1 MSQRIEL
8 GEIEYAASR
17 TPGCRDVVADV
28 IKDSLVV
35 FCVSSST
42 HLRES
47 DIHDTCKNWLP
58 PYMIPTDILIMES
71 MPYLAS
77 GKIDRR
83 TLQSLHQTS
92 RESQDTYVE
101 SETDAKLS
109 HLGDLFKAVLKVD
122 VSSFRPL
129 SAAGIDSLS
138 SIRIASKLR
147 DNGYPHVSATD
158 ILEAR
163 SLSELHDRL
172 VASDADRPSD
182 LQDQSL
188 LQREDMQSVLDS
200 HDLLSSHMVKIQDIV
215 ACTPVQSAMLSETTK
230 NSRAYCNWI
239 ELRVDV
245 QRSLNDIEKAIDTL
259 ITHHEMLRTG
269 FAMLHDAQNPY
280 VSVVWQEDHGPKTV
294 QVTELDYEYEI
305 LNESQLLV
313 PRPIQLKGS
322 ATGTSILFQL
332 HHSLYDQWSIDI
344 VKDNLDQLLQGEKL
358 TTQPSYTAVTAFHAQ
373 NYGQAIPQDHT
384 EYWQSHLQQVAPTPL
399 PQLNGQKCASGLQR
413 TEWRPLGIT
422 TTSLRET
429 VTDASSSAPA
439 IFQAAYSYLLSL
451 YAGASDVMYGTVF
464 SGRHIPV
471 AGVERIVGPC
481 LSTLPSRTDIDGVRT
496 CQDLVQSV
504 HNQNRAML
512 KYSDTPLIEVKKLGR
527 CPPNE
532 TMFDTLFIW
541 QESTFTNPTL
551 VAEIDSADQHEYN
564 LVLEVEPGSAEI
576 AVRVTY
582 QESRINSAQVENFVK
597 QLEAIAQQLIDHPS
611 ELISDL
617 VTCLPDHMLA
627 IDNPHPKS
635 HSHQAG
641 LIVALEDVARR
652 MPSAPALIFGQ
663 SLESDSPRIQS
674 VTYDEM
680 HTRANRLALYLIS
693 LDVRPDDLVCVC
705 MEKSVELY
713 ITILAVLKAGAGYL
727 PLLPD
732 TPKDRLRSILDQ
744 TSPAVF
750 LCDSTIPDDSRS
762 VIQSKIVDLSAT
774 DVDNQ
779 DGSKLAL
786 QYSGSHAAYSIF
798 TSGSTG
804 TPKGL
809 VVTQDNL
816 LGNLSALAN
825 IYPVK
830 PGDRLLQACSQAFDV
845 SVFEI
850 FFAFFTG
857 MPLCFARKDE
867 LFQDIERGIN
877 CLAITHLSLTPTVAT
892 LVDPK
897 NVPSVRFLVTAGEPM
912 TEFVHK
918 KWADK
923 GLHQGYGPSETTNIC
938 TVNAQM
944 PSSDI
949 ISNIGPAFPNTSAFV
964 IDLNKPFQI
973 LPLGAIGE
981 LAFGGEQVFRGYIGR
996 DDLNAEKIISH
1007 SDYGRVYRSGDIGRM
1022 LPGGTILIS
1031 GRVDDQVKVRGN
1043 RIELGEI
1050 SANVLSHGS
1059 VEDCTTMV
1067 LGKDSATQSIATFW
1081 LPTSSSAEDFEVI
1094 SPTKQ
1099 LEQHVLE
1106 LYQAL
1111 ENSLPQYMVPSMLV
1125 PVTTLPRTTQGKLDR
1140 RRLESV
1146 ATTIDD
1152 SAKRAYFRSAGDAPE
1167 TNEEWTTTERELAA
1181 ALAIVINLPSTDIG
1195 RNTSFFAL
1203 GLNSINAIA
1212 YAKAIEKRTGKVVS
1226 VGAILRN
1233 ASIARV
1239 SSSISSDVRPAEEA
1253 VSDLSKCF
1261 SQNTIDSIRASFES
1275 GSYQAVAIL
1284 PCTPLQEAMLST
1296 GSSQTDT
1303 AYSNRTTFKVTGDL
1317 TRLKQC
1323 FSTLISRH
1331 AILRTKF
1338 FETSEPDH
1346 PFAQVV
1352 LDGADMPW
1360 LDQSGTERVNDN
1372 GARDTPLATPQHPFQ
1387 LSVEA
1392 VGDDTFLSLYMH
1404 HAIYDGAS
1412 MSLLLEE
1419 AEMLYNDQAP
1429 PAAPSFE
1436 PFLKE
1441 VQVHA
1446 GKKALSFWSSHI
1458 ASYTAKPFPMQ
1469 LETTERVVNGRIEIP
1484 LKSSQTDLDDLSKR
1498 HNVGAA
1504 SIYQA
1509 AWTKVLA
1516 LAQGADDVC
1525 FGDVVSGRSVPVAD
1539 VDRLVAPCFNTLPVR
1554 VVLDNIHD
1562 NISLIRAIHKQR
1574 LAADSYQLTPLRR
1587 IQALSKTPDV
1597 HLFDA
1602 LLLVQ
1607 PPSRDLN
1614 ADIWQLEEDEGLM
1627 DLPLVIEI
1635 LQKSTQPNLV
1645 LHYDGRYLTQ
1655 SSAAML
1661 ADAFVASLSDCL
1673 RFPSSSIRDVAG
1685 NQKQPW
1691 HNILA
1696 TELVPDE
1703 PSHKTNDESS
1713 KEDWTETE
1721 ILVQQAFSHF
1731 ANVDSGKI
1739 SRHSSLYRLGLDSL
1753 HAVQV
1758 ASRLRSRGMSVS
1770 AADVMEH
1777 RTPAAI
1783 AAAAT
1788 VVRDTE
1794 ESPEFDFAKYDSDR
1808 RARLLE
1814 PLGIHGKSVE
1824 RFRPC
1829 TPAQNGMISQ
1839 SLHSQGT
1846 LYVNHVVYEIPEGTT
1861 EDALRCAWQK
1871 VQSKHEALRMGF
1883 VQTEEAQ
1890 CPFAMAIYSSE
1901 GADVPLHTEVFS
1913 ETAMGAKIV
1922 DGIHLPAWRIAV
1934 DHSSNPRTMT
1944 LSIHHALYD
1953 AESLQVL
1960 LGDLA
1965 LALQGKELGKSPG
1978 IDVILRS
1985 MLADASSAG
1994 SKAEQ
1999 FWRKSLESSSP
2010 SPFPNLNSVITG
2022 ASDLYAVQKTSKLSY
2037 AALESLCKSKSCTI
2051 QAAGQTAWAMLL
2063 SAYIGEGGVTFGTVF
2078 SGRTGSQHES
2088 IMFPSLV
2095 TLPVFCNAS
2104 DGISDTLRNMTDFN
2118 GTAQR
2123 YKNVPLSELQRF
2135 ANLPGQ
2141 SLFDTVFVYQKTSSE
2156 LADDFTWQ
2164 LVKESAAVDY
2174 NVSLELGTTSTEVS
2188 LTLTVNRVVVPEGHA
2203 NLLIEQYDHILTQV
2217 LGKGAPSTTP
2227 SEKLYSATPARF
2239 PSLPSPVQLLH
2250 QFVEEGASRIP
2261 DRPALEFAWDVIE
2274 SPKSR
2279 KVWSYRELNDRAN
2292 QIAHMI
2298 QANGARP
2305 GDIIAVCMHKCPE
2318 ASFAFVGILKAGCA
2332 FLALDPE
2339 LPQARKE
2346 FILEDSGATVFIV
2359 GETNNVQGN
2368 DVSTAVINVRDID
2381 LDAFP
2386 VSPVDVGLIDPQ
2398 ATCYCL
2404 YTSGTTGTPKGC
2416 ELTHENAVQA
2426 MMAFQKL
2433 FSGRW
2438 NEKSRWLQFASYW
2451 FDVSVLEQFWSW
2463 SVGITLVGAPRDL
2476 VLDDI
2481 TLFIQ
2486 RMHITHI
2493 DLTPSLARIL
2503 DPEDVPSLWDGV
2515 FITGGEALK
2524 QEIIE
2529 KWGSH
2534 KAICNG
2540 YGPTEA
2546 TIGVTMNPFI
2556 GPDAK
2561 ASNIGPAFL
2570 NVGSYVFTPG
2580 TTDPVLRGAVGELCV
2595 SGKLVGKG
2603 YLNRPELTAKA
2614 FPVLQESGEKIYRT
2628 GDLVRQ
2634 LADGSFLFIGRQDSQ
2649 AKLRGQ
2655 RLEIDE
2661 IDSVIKSSTNT
2672 IADLASLVVKSG
2684 DKETL
2689 VTFFITAVRKQTP
2702 DLALD
2707 ASEQSR
2713 SAAQVALEACRSR
2726 LPGYM
2731 VPTHI
2736 LPLNVIPLTVNNKID
2751 AKRLTAFYN
2760 GLSVSAL
2767 QNIKGNVTPT
2777 RALGPDAMK
2786 ICKVLGKM
2794 LSIDVKAM
2802 DSSTNIFSLGMSSVS
2817 AITFAS
2823 LLKRAGFPG
2832 ANVASIMRNS
2842 TIGELESAL
2851 HKDDDQSQDLNS
2863 IRQAQMSIEAFGQR
2877 YRSLALSRL
2886 ALKFE
2891 DIETVAPCTPLQQ
2904 GLILESFRNEQS
2916 PYFNEF
2922 TFVVDHLD
2930 IARLQHAFQ
2939 QVVQRVQPLRTK
2951 FMATD
2956 DGYAQ
2961 IILKHQELPW
2971 YHEKYEERD
2980 LRSASDQRR
2989 QQWLMQNETE
2999 LVSPCE
3005 ISVTETEQRTH
3016 LTVHIHHALYDGI
3029 SFDMIM
3035 ERVAQSYYDQTM
3047 DCGPDFTKALAYG
3060 PLRSVKD
3067 ADVFWKQHLGTISSK
3082 PLPTLAE
3089 ELPLDDQTETQ
3100 TFEDAAALDKIC
3112 KKLGVSHQAVAQAC
3126 FAVALHELAPE
3137 VSIYGTVVSGR
3148 SFAFENADQVLGPL
3162 FNTLPNPLDLQSN
3175 DTWISL
3181 IQRCHN
3187 FNAAALPYQHT
3198 PLRDIK
3204 KWCKRSPS
3212 DPVFDAMFV
3221 FQNLQVAGASV
3232 ASDIWKP
3239 VDTKPRAE
3247 YPLAFELELDSQ
3259 SGLKATVVAKREIA
3273 TSNMLQRM
3281 LQTFGAALNLVGQAP
3296 DQLISDRF
3304 RVMPASTASTE
3315 ITNGSGQHTP
3325 YLNGVHDFAWT
3336 TEALKIRSEIA
3347 ALASLGENDIDEHS
3361 TIFSL
3366 GLDSIDAVK
3375 LTSRLKRSGMSTTVS
3390 ALIRAQTIP
3399 RILSSLQSDDPK
3411 SATDQE
3417 TSRLRELEQKLPS
3430 CLSFDGSFDQT
3441 MVERILPATPSQEAL
3456 ISEMIRSDFREY
3468 YNHDVLRLGHDVDL
3482 DRLLS
3487 AWEVVIRQSPILRT
3501 SFVEVSSPD
3510 VDVVYAQVVHK
3521 PQELEIARLVLSDIS
3536 EVDGV
3541 LETIRNEA
3549 KLSLATSPPTRLAV
3563 IAAAS
3568 ERYLILS
3575 VAHSQYDGHSL
3586 ALIHQDVEHVYTEQV
3601 FDTRP
3606 PPDSL
3611 IEASLAAVDDQALAF
3626 WRNSLSGAR
3635 THRMPQTNP
3644 DGNSDALHRVEDVCT
3659 ITPNEARA
3667 FCRDNGFSLQALA
3680 QSAWALTLAHYTGC
3694 FDVIFGA
3701 VLACRDSE
3709 EAEKVLFPLMNTVP
3723 IRATLHGT
3731 RRAMVKHMQDV
3742 NTDALAYQRTP
3753 LRHIQRVASSVV
3765 HSETVNDGNT
3775 LFDTL
3780 FIYQHRPDH
3789 PDKKD
3794 KSLYESVGGSSNI
3807 EFPVAVEMEAMGER
3821 MILRAACK
3829 HVVLDK
3835 SGAEKLLQTLN
3846 RVLEAIVRTPDEPT
3860 VEFSESQA
3868 SVCGLPF
3875 IQVNTE
3881 EEAKV
3886 PTSNEQEVEQ
3896 DRSAES
3902 SEAIMIKDALC
3913 QVSRTPPSELSDSST
3928 IESIGIDSISAIK
3941 VIAILRKQGVQLSVG
3956 ELIRAKTV
3964 ARMAKV
3970 AQDRASASL
3979 PEDGDGPDDTSLARY
3994 IAQHRLAEVTSLY
4007 NIDTENVQAVF
4018 PASPG
4023 QVYMLNVW
4031 QTIQGQLFY
4040 PTFEYRFA
4048 AHVTE
4053 HQLQNA
4059 WGTLV
4064 EKHDILR
4071 TIFCVTDNSEVPVAQ
4086 VVLKR
4091 TPSTF
4096 TVGEQQQ
4103 ASPHK
4108 QPMAHLNVV
4117 RTSTLWELKL
4127 HIHHALYDAMSLPLL
4142 MEDFEALLAG
4152 SAPILPP
4159 VPYESFLSLSLT
4171 SKAQSSRQVFWNK
4184 YLSDANTLSFQQP
4197 EYTHTKSRVEIF
4209 KPAFLTTTSTLEAAA
4224 RKESLTLQ
4232 SLLFAAYARIYAQ
4245 LARQGRSHG
4254 TEDDVLIGIYLSNR
4268 SHIENLSEL
4277 RSPTLNLLP
4286 LVVRSASTAPLIQS
4300 ARQIQED
4307 LQSIGTPENS
4317 AVGLWEIA
4325 KWTKAR
4331 VDTFVN
4337 FQRLPDV
4344 VDDDVGTDE
4353 RTKYHLELVEDNRL
4367 AARSCVVDE
4376 ENGNG
4381 EDHRAG
4387 FQPPKE
4393 LSSTKKHMHDAY
4405 LVSLGAATKH
4415 SAYRLLLTI
4424 VLQHSVDLEVT
4435 ITPSG
4440 AMNVGLF
4447 CPTSMISLQQAEDA
4461 LEALGDELQ
4470 GL

>member
-1 MSQRIEL
+1 VIQRIEL

-17 TPGCRDVVADV
+17 TPGCRDVVSDV

-42 HLRES
+42 DLRES
-47 DIHDTCKNWLP
+47 DIHDTCKKWLP

-77 GKIDRR
+77 GKVDRR

-92 RESQDTYVE
+92 RESQDSHME
-101 SETDAKLS
+101 PEANAKLK
-109 HLGDLFKAVLKVD
+109 HLEDLFKAVLKVD

-147 DNGYPHVSATD
+147 DNGYPHVGATD
-158 ILEAR
+158 VLEAR

-172 VASDADRPSD
+172 VASDANHSSD
-182 LQDQSL
+182 LPDQSL
-188 LQREDMQSVLDS
+188 LQRKDMQSVLNS
-200 HDLLSSHMVKIQDIV
+200 HDLLSSHMAKIQDIV
-215 ACTPVQSAMLSETTK
+215 ACTPVQSAMLSETAR
-230 NSRAYCNWI
+230 NPRAYCNWI

-245 QRSLNDIEKAIDTL
+245 QRSLDDVEEAIHTL
-259 ITHHEMLRTG
+259 VSHHEMLRTG
-269 FAMLHDAQNPY
+269 FAMLHNAQNPY
-280 VSVVWQEDHGPKTV
+280 ASVIWQNDHAMKTV
-294 QVTELDYEYEI
+294 QVTELDYDYEI
-305 LNESQLLV
+305 MNESQLLM
-313 PRPIQLKGS
+313 PRQVQLS
-322 ATGTSILFQL
+322 SSVTGTNVLFQL

-344 VKDNLDQLLQGEKL
+344 IKDDLDQLLRGKKL
-358 TTQPSYTAVTAFHAQ
+358 TSQPSYTAVATLHAQ
-373 NYGQAIPQDHT
+373 KHDQATPQDHI
-384 EYWQSHLQQVAPTPL
+384 EYWQSHLKQAAPTPL
-399 PQLNGQKCASGLQR
+399 PQLNGQRRSSGLQR
-413 TEWRPLGIT
+413 TEWRPLDIT
-422 TTSLRET
+422 TSSLRET
-429 VTDASSSAPA
+429 ATDASSSAPA

-471 AGVERIVGPC
+471 SGVERIVGPC

-496 CQDLVQSV
+496 YRDLIQSV
-504 HNQNRAML
+504 HNQNRGML
-512 KYSDTPLIEVKKLGR
+512 KYSDTPLVEVKRLGR
-527 CPPNE
+527 YPPNE

-541 QESTFTNPTL
+541 QESTFAKPTF

-564 LVLEVEPGSAEI
+564 LVLEVEPRSEHV

-582 QESRINSAQVENFVK
+582 QESRINSAQVDVFVK
-597 QLEAIAQQLIDHPS
+597 QLESIAQQLIDNPQA
-611 ELISDL
+611 LISDL
-617 VTCLPDHMLA
+617 VTCLPDRTLA

-641 LIVALEDVARR
+641 LIVALEDVARQ

-663 SLESDSPRIQS
+663 SLDPKSPRIQS

-680 HTRANRLALYLIS
+680 HTRANRLARHLIS
-693 LDVRPDDLVCVC
+693 LDVHPDDLVCVC
-705 MEKSVELY
+705 MDKSIELY
-713 ITILAVLKAGAGYL
+713 VTILAVLKAGAGYL

-732 TPKDRLRSILDQ
+732 TPKDRLKSILDQ
-744 TSPAVF
+744 TSPTVF

-762 VIQSKIVDLSAT
+762 VVQSRIVDLSAT
-774 DVDNQ
+774 KVDNI
-779 DGSKLAL
+779 DGSTLAL
-786 QYSGSHAAYSIF
+786 PYCGYHAAYSIF

-809 VVTQDNL
+809 IVTQDNL
-816 LGNLSALAN
+816 LGNLSALAD
-825 IYPVK
+825 IYPVQ

-857 MPLCFARKDE
+857 MPLCFASKDE

-877 CLAITHLSLTPTVAT
+877 CLEITHLSLTPTVAT

-897 NVPSVRFLVTAGEPM
+897 NVPCVRFLVTAGEPM

-944 PSSDI
+944 PNTDI

-964 IDLNKPFQI
+964 IDPNKPFQI

-996 DDLNAEKIISH
+996 DDLNAEKIVSH
-1007 SDYGRVYRSGDIGRM
+1007 PVYGRVYRSGDIGRM
-1022 LPGGTILIS
+1022 LPGGAMLIS
-1031 GRVDDQVKVRGN
+1031 GRLDDQVKVRGN

-1050 SANVLSHGS
+1050 NANVLSHGN
-1059 VEDCTTMV
+1059 VGDCTTMV

-1081 LPTSSSAEDFEVI
+1081 LPTSSSAELFEVI
-1094 SPTKQ
+1094 TPTKQ
-1099 LEQHVLE
+1099 LEHDVRELFQTLE
-1106 LYQAL
+1106 T
-1111 ENSLPQYMVPSMLV
+1111 SLPQYMVPSIMV

-1146 ATTIDD
+1146 AATLDE
-1152 SAKRAYFRSAGDAPE
+1152 SAKRTYFRSTGQAPE
-1167 TNEEWTTTERELAA
+1167 DDQEWTTMERDLAA
-1181 ALAIVINLPSTDIG
+1181 ALGSVINLPSTDIG

-1212 YAKAIEKRTGKVVS
+1212 YAKAIEKSIGKVIS
-1226 VGAILRN
+1226 VGEILRN
-1233 ASIARV
+1233 ASIARL
-1239 SSSISSDVRPAEEA
+1239 SSAISSDARPAEEA
-1253 VSDLSKCF
+1253 ISDLSKCF
-1261 SQNTIDSIRASFES
+1261 SQTTIDNIKASLETS
-1275 GSYQAVAIL
+1275 SDQVVVIL
-1284 PCTPLQEAMLST
+1284 PCTPLQEAMLLT
-1296 GSSQTDT
+1296 GSSQIDT
-1303 AYSNRTTFKVTGDL
+1303 AYSNRTTFKIVGDVS
-1317 TRLKQC
+1317 RLKQC
-1323 FSTLISRH
+1323 FSALVSRH

-1352 LDGADMPW
+1352 LGGADMPW
-1360 LDQSGTERVNDN
+1360 LDQSEAPSVNGND
-1372 GARDTPLATPQHPFQ
+1372 ARSAPLVTPQHPFH
-1387 LSVEA
+1387 LSVETA
-1392 VGDDTFLSLYMH
+1392 GNDDIFLTLHMH

-1412 MSLLLEE
+1412 ISLLLEE
-1419 AEMLYNDQAP
+1419 AEMLYNEQAL

-1436 PFLKE
+1436 PFLRE

-1446 GKKALSFWSSHI
+1446 GTKALNFWSSCLEN
-1458 ASYTAKPFPMQ
+1458 YTAKPFPVRP
-1469 LETTERVVNGRIEIP
+1469 ESSESVVNGRIEMP
-1484 LKSSQTDLDDLSKR
+1484 FASSQIDLDDFSKR
-1498 HNVGAA
+1498 HDVGAA

-1509 AWTKVLA
+1509 AWTKVLV
-1516 LAQGADDVC
+1516 LAQGAGDVC
-1525 FGDVVSGRSVPVAD
+1525 FGDVVSGRSVPVAN
-1539 VDRLVAPCFNTLPVR
+1539 VHRLVAPCFNTIPVR

-1562 NISLIRAIHKQR
+1562 NISLIRAVHKQR

-1614 ADIWQLEEDEGLM
+1614 ADIWQLHEDEGLM

-1635 LQKSTQPNLV
+1635 LQSPSQPNLV
-1645 LHYDGRYLTQ
+1645 LHYDGHYLTQ
-1655 SSAAML
+1655 SSASML
-1661 ADAFVASLSDCL
+1661 AHAFVTSLSDCL
-1673 RFPSSSIRDVAG
+1673 RFPSSSVRDVAG
-1685 NQKQPW
+1685 NETQPW

-1696 TELVPDE
+1696 TQLVIDKAPRT
-1703 PSHKTNDESS
+1703 SNDERSS
-1713 KEDWTETE
+1713 ENWTEAE
-1721 ILVQQAFSHF
+1721 VLVRQAFSHF
-1731 ANVDSGKI
+1731 ANVDAGKI
-1739 SRHSSLYRLGLDSL
+1739 RRDTSLYRLGLDSL

-1758 ASRLRSRGMSVS
+1758 ASRLRSQGLSVS

-1777 RTPAAI
+1777 RTPAAL

-1788 VVRDTE
+1788 AVSDKE
-1794 ESPEFDFAKYDSDR
+1794 DQAEFDFTRYDAER
-1808 RARLLE
+1808 RVKLLK
-1814 PLGIHGKSVE
+1814 PLGIREEAVE
-1824 RFRPC
+1824 RLRPC

-1846 LYVNHVVYEIPEGTT
+1846 LYVNHVVYEIPQATT
-1861 EDALRCAWQK
+1861 ENELRHAWQN
-1871 VQSKHEALRMGF
+1871 VQLKHEALRMGF
-1883 VQTEEAQ
+1883 IQTEEAQ
-1890 CPFAMAIYSSE
+1890 CPFAMVIYSNKE
-1901 GADVPLHTEVFS
+1901 VDVPLHTEVRS
-1913 ETAMGAKIV
+1913 EAAISAGIV
-1922 DGIHLPAWRIAV
+1922 DDIHLPAWRITI
-1934 DHSSNPRTMT
+1934 DRTSNPPNMI

-1960 LGDLA
+1960 LRDLA
-1965 LALQGKELGKSPG
+1965 SALKGRDLGTSPG
-1978 IDVILRS
+1978 IDGILRS
-1985 MLADASSAG
+1985 MLEGVDSIG
-1994 SKAEQ
+1994 SQAEQ
-1999 FWRKSLESSSP
+1999 FWRKSLENSSP
-2010 SPFPNLNSVITG
+2010 SSFPNLNPVILG
-2022 ASDLYAVQKTSKLSY
+2022 ASDLYAVQRTSKLSY
-2037 AALESLCKSKSCTI
+2037 TALESLCRSKGCTI
-2051 QAAGQTAWAMLL
+2051 QAAGQTAWALLL
-2063 SAYIGEGGVTFGTVF
+2063 SAYIGEAGVTFGTVF

-2088 IMFPSLV
+2088 IMFPSLA

-2104 DGISDTLRNMTDFN
+2104 EGISRTLSDMTDFN

-2123 YKNVPLSELQRF
+2123 HKNVPLSDLQRF

-2141 SLFDTVFVYQKTSSE
+2141 SLFDTVFVYQKSSNR
-2156 LADDFTWQ
+2156 LADDFTWR

-2188 LTLTVNRVVVPEGHA
+2188 LTLTVNRGVVPEEHA
-2203 NLLIEQYDHILTQV
+2203 NLLVEQYDHMLMQV
-2217 LGKGAPSTTP
+2217 LREDSSSISP
-2227 SEKLYSATPARF
+2227 SEQLYSATPARF

-2250 QFVEEGASRIP
+2250 QFVEEGASRTP
-2261 DRPALEFAWDVIE
+2261 DRPALEFAWDLSD

-2279 KVWSYRELNDRAN
+2279 KIWSYRELNDRAN
-2292 QIAHMI
+2292 QVAHTI
-2298 QANGARP
+2298 QDNGAKS

-2346 FILEDSGATVFIV
+2346 FILRDSGATVLIV
-2359 GETNNVQGN
+2359 DETNNLQDS
-2368 DVSTAVINVRDID
+2368 DVSAAVITISESI

-2386 VSPVDVGLIDPQ
+2386 RSPVDVGLIDPQ

-2534 KAICNG
+2534 RAICNG

-2561 ASNIGPAFL
+2561 ASNIGPSFL

-2580 TTDPVLRGAVGELCV
+2580 TTNPVLRGAVGELCV

-2614 FPVLQESGEKIYRT
+2614 FPVLEDTGEKIYRT

-2672 IADLASLVVKSG
+2672 IADYASLVIKSG
-2684 DKETL
+2684 DRETL

-2707 ASEQSR
+2707 ASEKSR

-2760 GLSVSAL
+2760 NISVSAL
-2767 QNIKGNVTPT
+2767 QSIKGNVTST

-2786 ICKVLGKM
+2786 ICKVLENM
-2794 LSIDVKAM
+2794 LSVDIKAL

-2817 AITFAS
+2817 AITFAT
-2823 LLKRAGFPG
+2823 LLKRAGFSG
-2832 ANVASIMRNS
+2832 ANVASIMRNP
-2842 TIGELESAL
+2842 TIGELEGVMQNEVG
-2851 HKDDDQSQDLNS
+2851 QSQDLNS
-2863 IRQAQMSIEAFGQR
+2863 IRQAQMSIDAFGQR
-2877 YRSLALSRL
+2877 YRSLAVSRL
-2886 ALKFE
+2886 AIAFE
-2891 DIETVAPCTPLQQ
+2891 DIELVAPCTPLQQ

-2916 PYFNEF
+2916 PYFNDF
-2922 TFVVDHLD
+2922 TFIIDHLD
-2930 IARLQHAFQ
+2930 IARLRQAFQ
-2939 QVVQRVQPLRTK
+2939 QVAQRVQPLRTK
-2951 FMATD
+2951 FMQTD

-2961 IILKHQELPW
+2961 VVLKHQELPW
-2971 YHEKYEERD
+2971 YHDKYAEQGVH
-2980 LRSASDQRR
+2980 SASEQRR
-2989 QQWLMQNETE
+2989 QQWLSHNEAE

-3005 ISVTETEQRTH
+3005 ISIAENAQTY

-3035 ERVAQSYYDQTM
+3035 ERVAQSYHDQTI

-3067 ADVFWKQHLGTISSK
+3067 ADVFWKQQLGIAPSRT
-3082 PLPTLAE
+3082 
-3089 ELPLDDQTETQ
+3089 LPLSAEASPTGDQIQ
-3100 TFEDAAALDKIC
+3100 THNFKEVASLNDIC

-3137 VSIYGTVVSGR
+3137 LSVYGTVVSGR
-3148 SFAFENADQVLGPL
+3148 SFAFEHADQVLGPL
-3162 FNTLPNPLDLQSN
+3162 FNTLPNPLNLQSD
-3175 DTWISL
+3175 DTWTSL
-3181 IQRCHN
+3181 VQRCHS
-3187 FNAAALPYQHT
+3187 FNVAALPFQHT

-3221 FQNLQVAGASV
+3221 FQNLQVTGTSSAS
-3232 ASDIWKP
+3232 SIWKA
-3239 VDTKPRAE
+3239 VETAPRAE
-3247 YPLAFELELDSQ
+3247 YPLAFELELDFKG
-3259 SGLKATVVAKREIA
+3259 GLKATVVSKGEIA
-3273 TSNMLQRM
+3273 TSDM
-3281 LQTFGAALNLVGQAP
+3281 LQTMLQSFGSALDLIEQAP
-3296 DQLISDRF
+3296 EQRISERF
-3304 RVMPASTASTE
+3304 RVSLASIALTDAS
-3315 ITNGSGQHTP
+3315 NGPGQQTP
-3325 YLNGVHDFAWT
+3325 YLNGVHNFTWT
-3336 TEALKIRSEIA
+3336 TEARKIRSEIA
-3347 ALASLGENDIDEHS
+3347 TLASLEEDEIDEHS

-3375 LTSRLKRSGMSTTVS
+3375 LTSRLKRAGMSTTVS

-3399 RILSSLQSDDPK
+3399 RILSSLQPDDSK
-3411 SATDQE
+3411 SATKQE
-3417 TSRLRELEQKLPS
+3417 TSRLREIEQKLSS
-3430 CLSFDGSFDQT
+3430 CLSSDDSVDQT
-3441 MVERILPATPSQEAL
+3441 TVERILPATPSQEAL
-3456 ISEMIRSDFREY
+3456 ISEMVRSDFREY
-3468 YNHDVLRLGHDVDL
+3468 YNHDVLCLGDDI
-3482 DRLLS
+3482 DFERLLS
-3487 AWEVVIRQSPILRT
+3487 AWELVVRQSPILRT
-3501 SFVEVSSPD
+3501 SFVEVISPD
-3510 VDVVYAQVVHK
+3510 IDAVYAQVIHM
-3521 PQELEIARLVLSDIS
+3521 PQKLEVARVELPDASKMDDLLEAIGN
-3536 EVDGV
+3536 EV
-3541 LETIRNEA
+3541 
-3549 KLSLATSPPTRLAV
+3549 KLSLSRSPPTRLTV
-3563 IAAAS
+3563 VTVAS
-3568 ERYLILS
+3568 ARYLVLS
-3575 VAHSQYDGHSL
+3575 LAHAQYDGHSL
-3586 ALIHQDVEHVYTEQV
+3586 ALIHQDVEDAYLKQSVNARPLA
-3601 FDTRP
+3601 DT
-3606 PPDSL
+3606 L
-3611 IEASLAAVDDQALAF
+3611 IEASLAAVDSQALAF
-3626 WRNSLSGAR
+3626 WRNNLAGAR
-3635 THRMPQTNP
+3635 THRMPPVNP
-3644 DGNSDALHRVEDVCT
+3644 DGNPDTLHRVEDVCT
-3659 ITPNEARA
+3659 ITSNEARA
-3667 FCRDNGFSLQALA
+3667 FCRDSGFSLQALA
-3680 QSAWALTLAHYTGC
+3680 QCAWALTLAHYTSC

-3731 RRAMVKHMQDV
+3731 RRAMVKHMQNV
-3742 NTDALAYQRTP
+3742 NTDALGYQRTP
-3753 LRHIQRVASSVV
+3753 LRHIQRAATSVV
-3765 HSETVNDGNT
+3765 HSESVNDHST

-3780 FIYQHRPDH
+3780 FIYQHRPDQT
-3789 PDKKD
+3789 DKQNEP
-3794 KSLYESVGGSSNI
+3794 LYESVGGSSNI
-3807 EFPVAVEMEAMGER
+3807 EFPVAVELEAMGEH

-3829 HVVLDK
+3829 HIVLDRV
-3835 SGAEKLLQTLN
+3835 GAQKLLHTLG
-3846 RVLEAIVRTPDEPT
+3846 RMLEAIVRTPDEPT
-3860 VEFSESQA
+3860 VEFAESRA

-3875 IQVNTE
+3875 IRINAEDTVK
-3881 EEAKV
+3881 A
-3886 PTSNEQEVEQ
+3886 PTSSEQESEPEMPAA
-3896 DRSAES
+3896 SAE
-3902 SEAIMIKDALC
+3902 ANMIKDALC
-3913 QVSRTPPSELSDSST
+3913 QVSRTPPGELSDSAT

-3941 VIAILRKQGVQLSVG
+3941 VVALLRKQGVQLSVG

-3964 ARMAKV
+3964 ARIAKV
-3970 AQDRASASL
+3970 AHDHASASS
-3979 PEDGDGPDDTSLARY
+3979 PEGSDVSDDTSLARY
-3994 IAQHRLAEVTSLY
+3994 VAQHRLAEVPSLY
-4007 NIDTENVQAVF
+4007 DIDIDNIQAVF

-4023 QVYMLNVW
+4023 QTYMLNVW
-4031 QTIQGQLFY
+4031 QTTQGQLFY
-4040 PTFEYRFA
+4040 PTFEYHLA
-4048 AHVTE
+4048 AQVTE
-4053 HQLQNA
+4053 HQLQGA
-4059 WGTLV
+4059 WEKLV
-4064 EKHDILR
+4064 EQHNILR
-4071 TIFCVTDNSEVPVAQ
+4071 TIFCATSNTEVPIAQ

-4091 TPSTF
+4091 TSSTF
-4096 TVGEQQQ
+4096 NVGRKQQP
-4103 ASPHK
+4103 SPYQ

-4117 RTSTLWELKL
+4117 QSSTFRKLKL
-4127 HIHHALYDAMSLPLL
+4127 HIHHALYDAISLPLI
-4142 MEDFEALLAG
+4142 MEDFETLLAG
-4152 SAPILPP
+4152 AAPTLPS
-4159 VPYESFLSLSLT
+4159 VSYENFLSLSLAPT
-4171 SKAQSSRQVFWNK
+4171 AQTSRQEFWSE
-4184 YLSDANTLSFQQP
+4184 YLSNVNILLLQQP
-4197 EYTHTKSRVEIF
+4197 EESNTKSRVEIF
-4209 KPAFLTTTSTLEAAA
+4209 KPEFLSTTSALEAAA
-4224 RKESLTLQ
+4224 RKEGLTLQ

-4245 LARQGRSHG
+4245 IARRSPSYNG
-4254 TEDDVLIGIYLSNR
+4254 GDDVVTGIYLSNR
-4268 SHIENLSEL
+4268 SHIDDLPDL

-4286 LVVRSASTAPLIQS
+4286 LLVRSASTVSLIES

-4307 LQSIGTPENS
+4307 LQLIGTPENS

-4325 KWTKAR
+4325 KWANVK

-4337 FQRLPDV
+4337 FQRLPDLL
-4344 VDDDVGTDE
+4344 DDDIGANGE
-4353 RTKYHLELVEDNRL
+4353 AKHELEVVEDERL
-4367 AARSCVVDE
+4367 AARACVV
-4376 ENGNG
+4376 GG
-4381 EDHRAG
+4381 DHSDDDDHSAS

-4393 LSSTKKHMHDAY
+4393 LFSMEKHMHDAY
-4405 LVSLGAATKH
+4405 LVSFKAANIYLT
-4415 SAYRLLLTI
+4415 YRSLLTAL
-4424 VLQHSVDLEVT
+4424 LQHSVDLEVT

-4440 AMNVGLF
+4440 TMNVGLF
-4447 CPTSMISLQQAEDA
+4447 CPTSMISLQQAEDT
-4461 LEALGDELQ
+4461 LEALRGELH

>member
-1 MSQRIEL
+1 VLSQAYVTELIISQRIEL

-17 TPGCRDVVADV
+17 TPDCRDVVADV

-42 HLRES
+42 DLRES
-47 DIHDTCKNWLP
+47 DIHDTCKKWLP

-77 GKIDRR
+77 GKVDRR

-92 RESQDTYVE
+92 REFQEPHAASQ
-101 SETDAKLS
+101 TDAKLT
-109 HLGDLFKAVLKVD
+109 HLGDLFKAVLKID
-122 VSSFRPL
+122 VANFRPL

-147 DNGYPHVSATD
+147 DNGYPYVSATD

-163 SLSELHDRL
+163 SLSELHDRI

-182 LQDQSL
+182 LPDQSL
-188 LQREDMQSVLDS
+188 LQRKDMQSVLDS
-200 HDLLSSHMVKIQDIV
+200 HDLLSSHMAKIQDIV
-215 ACTPVQSAMLSETTK
+215 ACTPVQSAMLSETA
-230 NSRAYCNWI
+230 RHPQAYCNWI
-239 ELRVDV
+239 ELQVDV
-245 QRSLNDIEKAIDTL
+245 QRSLDDVGKAIGSLVD
-259 ITHHEMLRTG
+259 HHEMLRTG
-269 FAMLHDAQNPY
+269 FAMLHNIQHPY
-280 VSVVWQEDHGPKTV
+280 ASVIWHNDHGPKV
-294 QVTELDYEYEI
+294 AQVTELDYDYEI

-313 PRPIQLKGS
+313 PRPIQLES
-322 ATGTSILFQL
+322 SVTGTKILFQL

-344 VKDNLDQLLQGEKL
+344 IKDDLDQLLQGRKL
-358 TTQPSYTAVTAFHAQ
+358 GSQPSYTTVATFHAQ
-373 NYGQAIPQDHT
+373 QHSEAISQDHV

-399 PQLNGQKCASGLQR
+399 PQLNGQRCTPGLQR
-413 TEWRPLGIT
+413 TQWRPLDVT
-422 TTSLRET
+422 TALLRET
-429 VTDASSSAPA
+429 AADASSSAPA

-451 YAGASDVMYGTVF
+451 YAGTSDVMYGTVF

-496 CQDLVQSV
+496 CRDLIQSI
-504 HNQNRAML
+504 HNQNRGML
-512 KYSDTPLIEVKKLGR
+512 KYSDTPLVEVKKLGR
-527 CPPNE
+527 HPPNE

-541 QESTFTNPTL
+541 QESTFAKPTL
-551 VAEIDSADQHEYN
+551 VTEINSADQHEYN
-564 LVLEVEPGSAEI
+564 IVLEVEPRSEHV

-582 QESRINSAQVENFVK
+582 QESRINSAHVDIFVK
-597 QLEAIAQQLIDHPS
+597 QLESIAQHLIDNHQT
-611 ELISDL
+611 LVSDL
-617 VTCLPDHMLA
+617 VKYLPDRTLA

-635 HSHQAG
+635 HLHQAG

-663 SLESDSPRIQS
+663 HLNPSSPQIKS
-674 VTYDEM
+674 VTYDEI
-680 HTRANRLALYLIS
+680 HTRANRLARHLIS
-693 LDVRPDDLVCVC
+693 LDVYPDDLVCVC
-705 MEKSVELY
+705 MDKSVELY

-744 TSPAVF
+744 TSPTVF
-750 LCDSTIPDDSRS
+750 LCDSTVQDDSRS
-762 VIQSKIVDLSAT
+762 VVQSKIVDLSVT
-774 DVDNQ
+774 NVDRN

-786 QYSGSHAAYSIF
+786 PYCGSHAAYSIF

-809 VVTQDNL
+809 IVTQDNL
-816 LGNLSALAN
+816 LGNLSALAD
-825 IYPVK
+825 IYPVQ

-877 CLAITHLSLTPTVAT
+877 CLEITHLSLTPTVAT

-918 KWADK
+918 KWADR

-938 TVNAQM
+938 TVNARM
-944 PSSDI
+944 PGSDI

-964 IDLNKPFQI
+964 IDSHKPFQI

-996 DDLNAEKIISH
+996 DDLNAEKIVSH
-1007 SDYGRVYRSGDIGRM
+1007 SVYGRVYRSGDIGRM

-1031 GRVDDQVKVRGN
+1031 GRLDDQVKVRGN

-1050 SANVLSHGS
+1050 NANVLSNGS
-1059 VEDCTTMV
+1059 VGDCTTMV

-1081 LPTSSSAEDFEVI
+1081 LPTCSTAENFEVI

-1099 LEQHVLE
+1099 LEQQIRD
-1106 LYQAL
+1106 LYEAL
-1111 ENSLPQYMVPSMLV
+1111 ETSLPQYMVPSIMI

-1140 RRLESV
+1140 RRLESA
-1146 ATTIDD
+1146 ATLLDEH
-1152 SAKRAYFRSAGDAPE
+1152 AKRAYFRSAGQATEDDQ
-1167 TNEEWTTTERELAA
+1167 EWTNLERELAA
-1181 ALAIVINLPSTDIG
+1181 ALESVINLPSTDIG
-1195 RNTSFFAL
+1195 RNKSFFAL

-1212 YAKAIEKRTGKVVS
+1212 YAKAIEKRVGKVVS

-1239 SSSISSDVRPAEEA
+1239 SSAISSDVRPTEEVA
-1253 VSDLSKCF
+1253 SDLSDCF
-1261 SQNTIDSIRASFES
+1261 SQTTIDSIQARLETNSHRAL
-1275 GSYQAVAIL
+1275 AIL

-1296 GSSQTDT
+1296 GSSQTDA
-1303 AYSNRTTFKVTGDL
+1303 AYFNRTTFKVTGDMA
-1317 TRLKQC
+1317 RLKQC
-1323 FSTLISRH
+1323 FQALVSRH
-1331 AILRTKF
+1331 SILRSRF
-1338 FETSEPDH
+1338 FETSEPDY

-1352 LDGADMPW
+1352 LDGADIPW
-1360 LDQSGTERVNDN
+1360 PEQNGTASHDAKN
-1372 GARDTPLATPQHPFQ
+1372 TPLVTPQHPFH
-1387 LSVEA
+1387 LSVDN
-1392 VGDDTFLSLYMH
+1392 VGADTFLTLHMH

-1419 AEMLYNDQAP
+1419 AEILYNEQVLP
-1429 PAAPSFE
+1429 TAPSFE
-1436 PFLKE
+1436 PFLRE
-1441 VQVHA
+1441 VQAHA
-1446 GKKALSFWSSHI
+1446 GTKSLTFWSSHVE
-1458 ASYTAKPFPMQ
+1458 SYTAKPFP
-1469 LETTERVVNGRIEIP
+1469 LCPETNEDIVNGRIEIP
-1484 LKSSQTDLDDLSKR
+1484 LVSSQTDLDDFSKR
-1498 HNVGAA
+1498 HDVSAA
-1504 SIYQA
+1504 SVYQA

-1516 LAQGADDVC
+1516 VAQGADDVC
-1525 FGDVVSGRSVPVAD
+1525 FGDVVSGRSVPVANA
-1539 VDRLVAPCFNTLPVR
+1539 DRLVAPCFNTLPVR
-1554 VVLDNIHD
+1554 IVLDNIHD
-1562 NISLIRAIHKQR
+1562 NISLIRAVHKQR

-1597 HLFDA
+1597 HLFDS

-1607 PPSRDLN
+1607 PPTRDLN
-1614 ADIWQLEEDEGLM
+1614 ADIWQLHKDEGLM

-1635 LQKSTQPNLV
+1635 LQSHTKPNLV

-1655 SSAAML
+1655 SSASML
-1661 ADAFVASLSDCL
+1661 ANAFVASLCDCL
-1673 RFPSSSIRDVAG
+1673 RFPSSSVRDVAG
-1685 NQKQPW
+1685 NETQPW
-1691 HNILA
+1691 YNILA
-1696 TELVPDE
+1696 TELVLDE
-1703 PSHKTNDESS
+1703 PPRTSDDEARS
-1713 KEDWTETE
+1713 EDWTETE
-1721 ILVQQAFSHF
+1721 ILVRQAFSHF
-1731 ANVDSGKI
+1731 ANIDSGKI
-1739 SRHSSLYRLGLDSL
+1739 RRHTSLYRLGLDSL

-1758 ASRLRSRGMSVS
+1758 ASRLRSQGLPVS

-1777 RTPAAI
+1777 RTPAAL

-1788 VVRDTE
+1788 AVPDTE
-1794 ESPEFDFAKYDSDR
+1794 ESPQFDFATYDSKR

-1814 PLGIHGKSVE
+1814 PLGVNEESVQCL
-1824 RFRPC
+1824 RPC
-1829 TPAQNGMISQ
+1829 TPVQNGMISQ
-1839 SLHSQGT
+1839 SLQSQGT
-1846 LYVNHVVYEIPEGTT
+1846 LYVNHVVYEMPEGTT
-1861 EDALRCAWQK
+1861 DDVLRSAWRK
-1871 VQSKHEALRMGF
+1871 VQLKHEALRMGF

-1890 CPFAMAIYSSE
+1890 CPFAMVIYFDE
-1901 GADVPLHTEVFS
+1901 EVDVPLHSNLRS
-1913 ETAMGAKIV
+1913 EAAMGAGIV
-1922 DGIHLPAWRIAV
+1922 NSIHLPAWRVTI
-1934 DHSSNPRTMT
+1934 DRTSNPHNMI

-1965 LALQGKELGKSPG
+1965 SALKGKDLGISPG
-1978 IDVILRS
+1978 IDSILRS
-1985 MLADASSAG
+1985 MLAGANSAG
-1994 SKAEQ
+1994 SAAEQ
-1999 FWRKSLESSSP
+1999 FWRKSLENSSP
-2010 SPFPNLNSVITG
+2010 SPFPNLNPVVTD
-2022 ASDLYAVQKTSKLSY
+2022 ASDLYAVQKTSELSY
-2037 AALESLCKSKSCTI
+2037 AALESSCRAKGCTI
-2051 QAAGQTAWAMLL
+2051 QAFGQTAWALLL
-2063 SAYIGEGGVTFGTVF
+2063 SAYIGEAGVTFGTVF

-2088 IMFPSLV
+2088 TIFPSLA

-2104 DGISDTLRNMTDFN
+2104 NGISETLRDMTDFN

-2123 YKNVPLSELQRF
+2123 HKNIPLSELQRF

-2156 LADDFTWQ
+2156 LADNFTWR

-2174 NVSLELGTTSTEVS
+2174 NVSLELGTTSTGVS
-2188 LTLTVNRVVVPEGHA
+2188 LTLTVNRGVVPEEHA
-2203 NLLIEQYDHILTQV
+2203 NLLIEQYDHMLMQV
-2217 LGKGAPSTTP
+2217 LREGSPSTNS
-2227 SEKLYSATPARF
+2227 SEQLYSATPARF
-2239 PSLPSPVQLLH
+2239 PSLPSPIKLLH
-2250 QFVEEGASRIP
+2250 QFVEDRASKTP
-2261 DRPALEFAWDVIE
+2261 ERPALEFAWNLSD

-2279 KVWSYRELNDRAN
+2279 KVWSYRDLNDRAN
-2292 QIAHMI
+2292 QVAHMI
-2298 QANGARP
+2298 QAKRATS
-2305 GDIIAVCMHKCPE
+2305 GDIVAVCMHKCPE
-2318 ASFAFVGILKAGCA
+2318 ASFAFIGILKAGCA

-2346 FILEDSGATVFIV
+2346 FILKDSGATVFIV
-2359 GETNNVQGN
+2359 DETNNVRGT
-2368 DVSTAVINVRDID
+2368 DVSAALINISDSN

-2386 VSPVDVGLIDPQ
+2386 RSPVDVGLIDPQ

-2438 NEKSRWLQFASYW
+2438 NRKSRWLQFASYW

-2529 KWGSH
+2529 KWSSH
-2534 KAICNG
+2534 RAICNG

-2561 ASNIGPAFL
+2561 ASNIGHAFL

-2580 TTDPVLRGAVGELCV
+2580 TTDTVLRGAVGELCV

-2603 YLNRPELTAKA
+2603 YLNRPELTTKA
-2614 FPVLQESGEKIYRT
+2614 FPVLQDTGEKIYRT

-2634 LADGSFLFIGRQDSQ
+2634 LADGSFLFIGRQDTQ

-2672 IADLASLVVKSG
+2672 IADYASLVIKSG

-2702 DLALD
+2702 DLVLD
-2707 ASEQSR
+2707 ASEESR
-2713 SAAQVALEACRSR
+2713 SAAQIALEACRSR

-2736 LPLNVIPLTVNNKID
+2736 LPLNIIPLTVNNKID

-2767 QNIKGNVTPT
+2767 QNIKGSVTST

-2786 ICKVLGKM
+2786 ICKVLAKM
-2794 LSIDVKAM
+2794 LSINVEAIE
-2802 DSSTNIFSLGMSSVS
+2802 SSTNIFSLGMSSVS
-2817 AITFAS
+2817 AITFAT

-2832 ANVASIMRNS
+2832 ANVASVMRHP
-2842 TIGELESAL
+2842 TVGELESAIHNDL
-2851 HKDDDQSQDLNS
+2851 DQSQDLNS
-2863 IRQAQMSIEAFGQR
+2863 VRQAQMSIEAFGQR

-2886 ALKFE
+2886 GLKFE

-2904 GLILESFRNEQS
+2904 GLILESFRNEQR
-2916 PYFNEF
+2916 PYFNDF
-2922 TFVVDHLD
+2922 TLLVEHLD
-2930 IARLQHAFQ
+2930 IARLRHAFK
-2939 QVVQRVQPLRTK
+2939 QVVQMVQSLRTK
-2951 FMATD
+2951 FMQTD

-2961 IILKHQELPW
+2961 VVLKRQELPW
-2971 YHEKYEERD
+2971 YHEKYDEQN

-2989 QQWLMQNETE
+2989 QQWLMRNETE

-3005 ISVTETEQRTH
+3005 ISVAETEQTTH
-3016 LTVHIHHALYDGI
+3016 LTVYIHHALYDGI

-3035 ERVAQSYYDQTM
+3035 ERVAQSYCNQAI
-3047 DCGPDFTKALAYG
+3047 DCGPDFTKALTYG

-3067 ADVFWKQHLGTISSK
+3067 ADVFWKQQLGTTPSR
-3082 PLPTLAE
+3082 PLPVLAE
-3089 ELPLDDQTETQ
+3089 ALPTEDQKQTHTFKEVANLDDSSRR
-3100 TFEDAAALDKIC
+3100 
-3112 KKLGVSHQAVAQAC
+3112 LGVSHQAVAQAC

-3137 VSIYGTVVSGR
+3137 VSVYGTVVAGR

-3162 FNTLPNPLDLQSN
+3162 FNTLPNPLNLQPS
-3175 DTWISL
+3175 DTWASL
-3181 IQRCHN
+3181 IKRCHD
-3187 FNAAALPYQHT
+3187 FNIGALPFQHT

-3204 KWCKRSPS
+3204 KWCRRSPS
-3212 DPVFDAMFV
+3212 DPVFDVMFV
-3221 FQNLQVAGASV
+3221 FQNLQVAGTSS

-3239 VDTKPRAE
+3239 VETAPRAE
-3247 YPLAFELELDSQ
+3247 YPLAFELELGSQ
-3259 SGLKATVVAKREIA
+3259 NGLKATVVAKREIA
-3273 TSNMLQRM
+3273 TSDM
-3281 LQTFGAALNLVGQAP
+3281 LQTMLQSFGTALDLVGQAP
-3296 DQLISDRF
+3296 DQRITDRF
-3304 RVMPASTASTE
+3304 RVMPISTTPTDA
-3315 ITNGSGQHTP
+3315 TNGAGQYPP
-3325 YLNGVHDFAWT
+3325 YLNGVHDFDWT
-3336 TEALKIRSEIA
+3336 EQARKIRSEIA
-3347 ALASLGENDIDEHS
+3347 ALTSLEEDDIDEHS
-3361 TIFSL
+3361 TVFSL

-3375 LTSRLKRSGMSTTVS
+3375 LTSRLKRAGLSTTVS

-3399 RILSSLQSDDPK
+3399 RILSSLQQDEPK
-3411 SATDQE
+3411 SVTQQE
-3417 TSRLRELEQKLPS
+3417 TSRLRELEQKLAS
-3430 CLSFDGSFDQT
+3430 CLSSDGAVDQT
-3441 MVERILPATPSQEAL
+3441 KVERILPATPSQEAL

-3468 YNHDVLRLGHDVDL
+3468 YNHDVLHLGTDVDL

-3510 VDVVYAQVVHK
+3510 VDVVYAQVVHM
-3521 PQELEIARLVLSDIS
+3521 PQKLEVARIDLSNVSKMDNL
-3536 EVDGV
+3536 
-3541 LETIRNEA
+3541 LETIRDEVR
-3549 KLSLATSPPTRLAV
+3549 LSLSRSPPTRLMIV
-3563 IAAAS
+3563 TAAS
-3568 ERYLILS
+3568 ERYLVLS
-3575 VAHSQYDGHSL
+3575 LAHAQYDGHSL
-3586 ALIHQDVEHVYTEQV
+3586 ALIHQDVGHAYLEHFVDLRPLA
-3601 FDTRP
+3601 DT
-3606 PPDSL
+3606 L
-3611 IEASLAAVDDQALAF
+3611 IEASLAAVDNQALTF
-3626 WRNSLSGAR
+3626 WRNSLVGAC
-3635 THRMPQTNP
+3635 THRIPQTNP
-3644 DGNSDALHRVEDVCT
+3644 DGSTDTLHRVEDVCI
-3659 ITPNEARA
+3659 ITPNEART

-3680 QSAWALTLAHYTGC
+3680 QTAWALTLAHYTKS

-3709 EAEKVLFPLMNTVP
+3709 EAERVLFPVMNTVP
-3723 IRATLHGT
+3723 MRATLHGT
-3731 RRAMVKHMQDV
+3731 RQAMVKHMQDV

-3753 LRHIQRVASSVV
+3753 LRHIQRAAASVV
-3765 HSETVNDGNT
+3765 HSEAVNHGNT

-3780 FIYQHRPDH
+3780 FIYQHRPDQA
-3789 PDKKD
+3789 DKQHKP
-3794 KSLYESVGGSSNI
+3794 LYESVGGSSNI
-3807 EFPVAVEMEAMGER
+3807 EFPVAVEMEAMGEH
-3821 MILRAACK
+3821 MVLRAACK
-3829 HVVLDK
+3829 DVVLDV
-3835 SGAEKLLQTLN
+3835 SGAQKLLQTLS
-3846 RVLEAIVRTPDEPT
+3846 RTLEAIVRKPDEPT
-3860 VEFSESQA
+3860 VEFSESRA
-3868 SVCGLPF
+3868 SVCGLPS

-3881 EEAKV
+3881 DIAKV
-3886 PTSNEQEVEQ
+3886 PTSSEKDIEQEV
-3896 DRSAES
+3896 SVTS
-3902 SEAIMIKDALC
+3902 SEAITIKNALC
-3913 QVSRTPPSELSDSST
+3913 QVSRTPPGELSDSST

-3941 VIAILRKQGVQLSVG
+3941 VVALLRKKGVQLSVG

-3970 AQDRASASL
+3970 AQDHASASP
-3979 PEDGDGPDDTSLARY
+3979 PEGRDVPKDTSLARY
-3994 IAQHRLAEVTSLY
+3994 ISQHRLAEVPSLY

-4018 PASPG
+4018 PASSG
-4023 QVYMLNVW
+4023 QAYMLNVW
-4031 QTIQGQLFY
+4031 QTTQGQLFY

-4048 AHVTE
+4048 GCVTE
-4053 HQLQNA
+4053 HQLQDA
-4059 WGTLV
+4059 WERLV

-4071 TIFCVTDNSEVPVAQ
+4071 TIFCSTDKTEVPIAQ

-4091 TPSTF
+4091 TASTF
-4096 TVGEQQQ
+4096 NIDEKQQS
-4103 ASPHK
+4103 SPHQ
-4108 QPMAHLNVV
+4108 QPMAHLNAVQDSAIWV
-4117 RTSTLWELKL
+4117 LKL
-4127 HIHHALYDAMSLPLL
+4127 HIHHALYDAVSLPLL
-4142 MEDFEALLAG
+4142 MADFEALLAG
-4152 SAPILPP
+4152 SPVNHPP
-4159 VPYESFLSLSLT
+4159 VSHANFLSLSLAP
-4171 SKAQSSRQVFWNK
+4171 KAQTSRQEFWRK
-4184 YLSDANTLSFQQP
+4184 YFSNINLLSVQQP
-4197 EYTHTKSRVEIF
+4197 EYSNSKSRVEIF
-4209 KPAFLTTTSTLEAAA
+4209 KPEFIPTTSNLEAAA

-4232 SLLFAAYARIYAQ
+4232 SLLFAAYARIYVQ
-4245 LARQGRSHG
+4245 LARRSSSRTDG
-4254 TEDDVLIGIYLSNR
+4254 DDVVIGIYFLNR
-4268 SHIENLSEL
+4268 SHIDNLSDL

-4286 LVVRSASTAPLIQS
+4286 LLVRSASTAPLIES
-4300 ARQIQED
+4300 ARQIQDD
-4307 LQSIGTPENS
+4307 LQMIGTPENS
-4317 AVGLWEIA
+4317 AASLWQIA
-4325 KWTKAR
+4325 KWTNVR
-4331 VDTFVN
+4331 VETFVN
-4337 FQRLPDV
+4337 FQRTPDL
-4344 VDDDVGTDE
+4344 VDDGVDVNG
-4353 RTKYHLELVEDNRL
+4353 KAKHKLEVVEDDRL
-4367 AARSCVVDE
+4367 AARACVVDE
-4376 ENGNG
+4376 ENA
-4381 EDHRAG
+4381 DDDDQRAE

-4393 LSSTKKHMHDAY
+4393 LSSMEKHMYDAY
-4405 LVSLGAATKH
+4405 LVSSYATKIH
-4415 SAYRLLLTI
+4415 HANSSLLTT
-4424 VLQHSVDLEVT
+4424 VL
-4435 ITPSG
+4435 
-4440 AMNVGLF
+4440 
-4447 CPTSMISLQQAEDA
+4447 
-4461 LEALGDELQ
+4461 
-4470 GL
+4470 